1 MNEKFYNLTNEKQDC
16 MINGAMEVFAINGFK
31 RASTD
36 EMVRVS
42 GVSKGLWF
50 HYFDNKLGLYSFV
63 VSYGVKYALLELSLN
78 VEKEEQDFFKVRR
91 GIERA
96 KVAMMEKYPY
106 LPLLL
111 ISLLRETDEDALM
124 AVSDIRDKYADTV
137 SEMQIQTNREFL
149 RRKEEAGKLMD
160 IITFALDG
168 LLEAHYR
175 KPVFRKERFLEEAD
189 GYLDYMKSLS
199 YR

>member
-1 MNEKFYNLTNEKQDC
+1 M
-16 MINGAMEVFAINGFK
+16 
-31 RASTD
+31 
-36 EMVRVS
+36 
-42 GVSKGLWF
+42 
-50 HYFDNKLGLYSFV
+50 
-63 VSYGVKYALLELSLN
+63 
-78 VEKEEQDFFKVRR
+78 RR

-149 RRKEEAGKLMD
+149 RRKEEAGKLID